1 MNKGDQDELINEIR
15 KWIAYDEEIKELQKK
30 IRQIRQEKKQATNT
44 LVDIMRSNDIGEIN
58 ISDGKLI
65 YIQQKIKKSISKKY
79 LTSILAQYFK
89 NDSKSA
95 KDLGSFILNNREEII
110 KEKIRRKIKK

>member
-1 MNKGDQDELINEIR
+1 MENEDKEVLINEIR
-15 KWIAYDEEIKELQKK
+15 KWIGYDEEIKQLQKK
-30 IRQIRQEKKQATNT
+30 IRQIRQEKKETTNT

-65 YIQQKIKKSISKKY
+65 YTQQKIKKSISKKY

-95 KDLGSFILNNREEII
+95 KDISTFILNNREEII
-110 KEKIRRKIKK
+110 KENIRRKIKK